1 MSGAIA
7 KKYVNALMSS
17 CNEAELTEVYGLLTQ
32 LVEAFK
38 LERFYNI
45 ILSPDVATKAKEEL
59 VLSLVETQNVKFQN
73 FIKLLN
79 CNDRLKLIPV
89 VSKELKY
96 QLSLKNNTY
105 EGSVSTNFKM
115 SQAQIATL
123 EENFS
128 KKFNS
133 KIKLNANENSYPGI
147 KVELDDLG
155 IEVSFSVER
164 LKAQMTEHILKAI

>member
-1 MSGAIA
+1 M
-7 KKYVNALMSS
+7 
-17 CNEAELTEVYGLLTQ
+17 
-32 LVEAFK
+32 
-38 LERFYNI
+38 
-45 ILSPDVATKAKEEL
+45 
-59 VLSLVETQNVKFQN
+59 
-73 FIKLLN
+73 LN

-105 EGSVSTNFKM
+105 EGTVSTNFKM

-155 IEVSFSVER
+155 VEVSFSVER

>member
-17 CNEAELTEVYGLLTQ
+17 CNDAELTEVYGLLTQ
-32 LVEAFK
+32 LAGAFTIEK
-38 LERFYNI
+38 FHNI
-45 ILSPDVATKAKEEL
+45 ILSPDVSVNAKEAL
-59 VLSLVETQNVKFQN
+59 VLSLVETQNMKFQN
-73 FIKLLN
+73 FIKLLSH
-79 CNDRLKLIPV
+79 NDRLALIAV
-89 VSKELKY
+89 VAKELKY

-115 SQAQIATL
+115 SPAQVSML

-128 KKFNS
+128 KKFNA
-133 KIKLNANENSYPGI
+133 KIKLDANKNSYPGI

-155 IEVSFSVER
+155 VEVSFSVER
-164 LKAQMTEHILKAI
+164 LKAQLTEHILKAI

>member
-17 CNEAELTEVYGLLTQ
+17 CNEAELTEVYSLLTQ
-32 LVEAFK
+32 LVGAFK
-38 LERFYNI
+38 LEKFYNI
-45 ILSPDVATKAKEEL
+45 ILSPDVTSKAKEEL
-59 VLSLVETQNVKFQN
+59 VLSLVETKNVKFQN

-155 IEVSFSVER
+155 VEVSFSVER

>member
-7 KKYVNALMSS
+7 KKYVNALMSG
-17 CNEAELTEVYGLLTQ
+17 CNDGELTQMYDVLTQ
-32 LVEAFK
+32 LGGAFK
-38 LERFYNI
+38 IEKFNNI

-73 FIKLLN
+73 FIKLLSS
-79 CNDRLKLIPV
+79 NDRLKLIPV
-89 VSKELKY
+89 IAKELKY

-115 SQAQIATL
+115 GKAQITML

-128 KKFNS
+128 KKFNA
-133 KIKLNANENSYPGI
+133 KVKLNANENSYPGI

-155 IEVSFSVER
+155 VEVSFSVER
-164 LKAQMTEHILKAI
+164 LKAQLTEHILKAI

>member
-7 KKYVNALMSS
+7 KKYVNALMSG
-17 CNEAELTEVYGLLTQ
+17 CNDAELVDVYGLLTQ

-38 LERFYNI
+38 IEKFNNI
-45 ILSPDVATKAKEEL
+45 ILSPDVSAKAKEEL
-59 VLSLVETQNVKFQN
+59 VLSLVETKNTKFQN
-73 FIKLLN
+73 FIKLLSN
-79 CNDRLKLIPV
+79 NDRLKLIPV
-89 VSKELKY
+89 VAKELKY

-115 SQAQIATL
+115 SQAQISML
-123 EENFS
+123 EDNFS
-128 KKFNS
+128 KKFNA